1 MRRLTLSFDNGPFP
15 GTTEKVLAVL
25 DRYAAPASFF
35 LVGERLKSAGGRQTA
50 GRIKAAGH
58 RIGNHTMTHGTPL
71 GLRTEPDHPEREIG
85 DTEALIGDLAE
96 PVRLFRP
103 NGGGVSGPHLLS
115 PAAVDY
121 LVRHRYTVVTWN
133 SVPRD
138 WEPPPDAWIARALA
152 DIRRQAWTL
161 VVLHDRPDT
170 GAMDYLARFL
180 EAVAGEVEWAREFP
194 DSCLPMVGGEI
205 RPGLESIVAGGGGM
219 VPVA

>member
-25 DRYAAPASFF
+25 ERYAVPASFF
-35 LVGERLKSAGGRQTA
+35 LVGDRLKSAEGRRTA
-50 GRIKAAGH
+50 ERIKAAGH

-71 GLRTEPDHPEREIG
+71 GLRTEPDHAEREIG
-85 DTEALIGDLAE
+85 DAEALIGELAE
-96 PVRLFRP
+96 SVRLFRP

-115 PAAVDY
+115 AAAVDY
-121 LVRHRYTVVTWN
+121 LARRRYTVVTWN

-152 DIRRQAWTL
+152 DIRRQDWAL
-161 VVLHDRPDT
+161 LVLHDRPDT
-170 GAMDYLARFL
+170 GAMDHLPRFL
-180 EAVAGEVEWAREFP
+180 EAAAREVQWTREFP